1 MAGEPIAPDKLTVRS
16 RSFMDL
22 PSLFS
27 ASLGFLRK
35 EPSSPPS
42 SAETTPARTLSPSS
56 SVGSLLDVE
65 DDGGMAAAARLR
77 GSPLKYMTRS
87 DSTGREESDS
97 EGEQQLSLRYLTL
110 PLLKLAVKTYRTE
123 EGTAGQGSRT
133 AKAGQEDEVVLGGQR
148 VNSLGT
154 KGDPRFLVNTI
165 RTVFSSSQA
174 LNSSFLAEDM
184 PNHPSEL
191 DLPSI
196 REAYDILLHLEPKEM
211 FVMTLV
217 NALEILL
224 SKLHLNLKRL
234 QSSSPKPLGQI
245 LILLENPLFRE
256 RTYHDSLLKKLC
268 LVVGGLRSQS
278 RAVLIDWFSRY
289 DHEGFSRIVST
300 FQQYIDDHFN
310 PTSRPDDSLISAIKV
325 LSTLYHANERSPT
338 HILPLSSFYNTTLS
352 RKPNFKEEYRIWK
365 RTTDSHQITDFS
377 FFNFPF
383 LFDPVAK
390 SRIMHIDAMV
400 QMSLEFEEA
409 FVHQALVIHAQRF
422 LIDSPSVEKLEEGL
436 RRQTN
441 PFLVLEIRRDRLVAD
456 VLNQINKKERDLKKP
471 LKVKFVGGGEEGMDQ
486 GGVQKEFFQVLVGML
501 LDPSYGMF
509 TYDEETRVSWINGAS
524 LEPEK
529 HFELIGTIFGLAL
542 YNGVMVGVN
551 FPRLFWKKILD
562 EVPSLGDVKEAFP
575 SLGRGLEQLLEWE
588 DGDVADVFLRTFEIS
603 YEVYGQVKSFPL
615 VDGGEELLVTNEN
628 RKEYVDLYVQHYVVQ
643 SVKRQFSAFRRGFWK
658 VCGGKALQMC
668 RPSELELMV
677 CGIPSMNLDFVALEE
692 TAQYDD
698 GYEPSHVVIQWFW
711 EIVHAMDLEKKK
723 RLLEFVTASDR
734 VPAKGLGGLTFVVQR
749 NGPDSERLPTAL
761 TCFGRLLL
769 PEYSSKEKLEDRL
782 VTAIQNAK
790 GFGLV

>member
-1 MAGEPIAPDKLTVRS
+1 
-16 RSFMDL
+16 MDL

-27 ASLGFLRK
+27 ASLGFFK
-35 EPSSPPS
+35 KDTSPSTSG
-42 SAETTPARTLSPSS
+42 ENTPARTLSPSNSIS
-56 SVGSLLDVE
+56 SFLDIE
-65 DDGGMAAAARLR
+65 DEASTAGPRPR
-77 GSPLKYMTRS
+77 GSPLKYMTHGHGHGS
-87 DSTGREESDS
+87 DGTDAED
-97 EGEQQLSLRYLTL
+97 EQELSLRYLTL
-110 PLLKLAVKTYRTE
+110 PLLKLAVKTYQPQ
-123 EGTAGQGSRT
+123 EGGVSAGGQGWNVLVD
-133 AKAGQEDEVVLGGQR
+133 GQQVD
-148 VNSLGT
+148 SLGV
-154 KGDPRFLVNTI
+154 KGDPKFLVNTI

-174 LNSSFLAEDM
+174 LNSSFLADD
-184 PNHPSEL
+184 NRAHPSGL
-191 DLPSI
+191 DIPSI
-196 REAYDILLHLEPKEM
+196 REAYDILLHLEPKEL

-234 QSSSPKPLGQI
+234 QSSSAKPLRQI

-256 RTYHDSLLKKLC
+256 STYHDSLLKKLC
-268 LVVGGLRSQS
+268 LVVGGLRSKS
-278 RAVLIDWFSRY
+278 RATVSDWLSSYDSNNFST
-289 DHEGFSRIVST
+289 IVST
-300 FQQYIDDHFN
+300 FHQYIDSHFN
-310 PTSRPDDSLISAIKV
+310 PTSRPDEALICCIKV
-325 LSTLYHANERSPT
+325 LSTLYHANERAPQ
-338 HILPLSSFYNTTLS
+338 PLHPISSFYNMTLS

-365 RTTDSHQITDFS
+365 RTLDKSPPVTDFS
-377 FFNFPF
+377 FFNYPF

-400 QMSLEFEEA
+400 QMSLEFEDA

-422 LIDSPSVEKLEEGL
+422 LIDSPKVEKLEEDL
-436 RRQTN
+436 KRQTN
-441 PFLVLEIRRDRLVAD
+441 PFLVLEIRRDRFVGD
-456 VLNQINKKERDLKKP
+456 VLNQITKKEADLKKP

-509 TYDEETRVSWINGAS
+509 TYDDETRFSWINGAS
-524 LEPEK
+524 LEPER
-529 HFELIGTIFGLAL
+529 HFELIGTVFGLAL

-562 EVPSLGDVKEAFP
+562 EVPTLADVKEAFP

-588 DGDVADVFLRTFEIS
+588 DGDVADIFLRTFEIS
-603 YEVYGQVKSFPL
+603 YDVYGQVKSFPL

-628 RKEYVDLYVQHYVVQ
+628 RKEYVDLYVQHYTVQ

-698 GYEPSHVVIQWFW
+698 GYEPSHYVIEWFW
-711 EIVHAMDLEKKK
+711 DIVHEMNLEKKK
-723 RLLEFVTASDR
+723 KLLEFVTASDR
-734 VPAKGLGGLTFVVQR
+734 VPAKGLGGLTFVIQR
-749 NGPDSERLPTAL
+749 NGPDS
-761 TCFGRLLL
+761 
-769 PEYSSKEKLEDRL
+769 DR
-782 VTAIQNAK
+782 
-790 GFGLV
+790 